1 MAAVAGGMG
10 GIARV
15 LLAIQSGSRGAR
27 LVFDALLGGC
37 LGIMAVG
44 GLVYVDPSMRDAGW
58 PLLVAASAAGC
69 AGAMGTRALDIIEAA
84 IRRRLGV

>member
-10 GIARV
+10 GVAR
-15 LLAIQSGSRGAR
+15 LLVAIQSGSRGAR

-44 GLVYVDPSMRDAGW
+44 GLVYIDPGMRDAGW
-58 PLLVAASAAGC
+58 PMLVAASAAGC
-69 AGAMGTRALDIIEAA
+69 AGAMGTRLLDLIEAA
-84 IRRRLGV
+84 IRRKLGA